1 MKKSKTHFKRTRLRR
16 TKSSAE
22 TNGPREVKILVSGR
36 YSPNLYITGD
46 APAGYLS
53 ESPVATFTRGF
64 LGSFK
69 LAASAVKAVGGVGG
83 RFIKD
88 EDDEPGSNHRMSAP

>member
-1 MKKSKTHFKRTRLRR
+1 MKKPKTHFKRTRLRD

-22 TNGPREVKILVSGR
+22 TNGPKKYKIKLERHYNPTVYLAGE
-36 YSPNLYITGD
+36 
-46 APAGYLS
+46 APVEYVTEG
-53 ESPVATFTRGF
+53 PVATFTRGF

-83 RFIKD
+83 RFIKE
-88 EDDEPGSNHRMSAP
+88 EDDETGSQRRTSAP